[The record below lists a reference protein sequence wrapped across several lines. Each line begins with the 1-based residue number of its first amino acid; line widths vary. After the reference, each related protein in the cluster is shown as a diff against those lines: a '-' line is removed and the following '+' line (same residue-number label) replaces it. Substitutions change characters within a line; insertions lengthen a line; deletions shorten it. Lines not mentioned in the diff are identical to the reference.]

1 MRCREIAPWFAP
13 LAPLALSACSALSPV
28 PPPPQEIVIR
38 VAGDPG
44 QSIAGAQIK
53 YNGKKVSESGADG
66 LAPLKLNG
74 KDGESYDLM
83 VSCPEGFL
91 SPTKPVHVVL
101 RRLADPTKKPEYDV
115 SCPPTTRTVVVA
127 VRADNGANLP
137 VTYLGREVAR
147 TDAAGAAHVMFKL
160 KPDESFALVLDTE
173 GNDRLRPQNPTA
185 SFIVRDR
192 DDVFTF
198 DQKFELEKKKV
209 RGGRRGPVRIGPRR

>member
-1 MRCREIAPWFAP
+1 MRALLVVLPFA
-13 LAPLALSACSALSPV
+13 LAACAALEPV

-44 QSIAGAQIK
+44 QPLKGATVQ

-66 LAPLKLNG
+66 IAPLKLNG
-74 KDGESYDLM
+74 KDGEVYELS
-83 VSCPEGFL
+83 VACPEGFL
-91 SPTKPVHVVL
+91 SPTKPLSVML
-101 RRLADPTKKPEYDV
+101 KRLADPGKKPEYDV
-115 SCPPTTRTVVVA
+115 TCPPTTRTVVVA

-137 VTYLGREVAR
+137 VMYLGREVAR
-147 TDAAGAAHVMFKL
+147 TDGAGAAHVMFKL
-160 KPDESFALVLDTE
+160 KADESFNLVLGTD

-198 DQKFELEKKKV
+198 DQKFDLEKKVAK
-209 RGGRRGPVRIGPRR
+209 GGRRGPQKIGGR

>member
-1 MRCREIAPWFAP
+1 MRCRV
-13 LAPLALSACSALSPV
+13 LALPFALTASTACAALEPV
-28 PPPPQEIVIR
+28 PPPPQEIVIH

-44 QSIAGAQIK
+44 QAIAGATIQ

-66 LAPLKLNG
+66 IAPLKLNG
-74 KDGESYDLM
+74 KDGETYELS
-83 VSCPEGFL
+83 VKCPDGFL
-91 SPTKPVHVVL
+91 SPTKPVHVML
-101 RRLADPTKKPEYDV
+101 RRLADPGKKPEYDV

-137 VTYLGREVAR
+137 VMYLGREVAH
-147 TDAAGAAHVMFKL
+147 TDSAGAAHVMFKL
-160 KPDESFALVLDTE
+160 KPDESFALVLGTD

-198 DQKFELEKKKV
+198 DQKFELEKKRVV
-209 RGGRRGPVRIGPRR
+209 RGGRRGPVRISGGR